1 MPLCFICG
9 EPRARG
15 HKQCTHCQERNN
27 AYMPSEE
34 EIKAEC
40 IAIRM
45 GWPEARMLREEMATA
60 ELETPVVAKATDHMR
75 RRSDNRD

>member
-1 MPLCFICG
+1 
-9 EPRARG
+9 
-15 HKQCTHCQERNN
+15 
-27 AYMPSEE
+27 MPSEE

-45 GWPEARMLREEMATA
+45 EWPDARFLREEMATA
-60 ELETPVVAKATDHMR
+60 ELETQVVARATDHMR